1 MTIANEGTELL
12 LTVKL
17 PSMFVSPLTSKVY
30 KGFVVPMPTIVVV
43 AVVVVAVDT
52 TVNEELARPT

>member
-43 AVVVVAVDT
+43 AVDT